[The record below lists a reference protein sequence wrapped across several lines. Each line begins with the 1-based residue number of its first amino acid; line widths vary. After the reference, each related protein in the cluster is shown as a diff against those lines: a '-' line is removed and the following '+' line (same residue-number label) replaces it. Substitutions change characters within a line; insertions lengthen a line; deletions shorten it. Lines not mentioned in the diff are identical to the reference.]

1 MNNYLLIINAGSS
14 SIKFALY
21 QTENNQTL
29 IADVTGQIEGI
40 AIKPKFE
47 VIAANNT
54 SIVNESFSAEDMCD
68 HSSALARIREWL
80 DSYLAN
86 GLLIAVGHRVVHG
99 GFNYIAPTLVTS
111 KVLTDLETLI
121 PLAPLHQPHNLA
133 TVRTLLET
141 MPSLPQVVC
150 FDTAFHN
157 TQPKVAKSFAL
168 PRRFTQEGL
177 YRYGFHGLSYEYITS
192 RLNTLDEG
200 LLDARIIVAHLG
212 NGASMCAI
220 ENSKSIATTMG
231 FSPGEGLVMGTRSG
245 ILDPG
250 VLLYLMEHHKMNVR
264 ELEHLLYQESGLLGV
279 SSISSDMR
287 ELLES
292 DSPYAKEA
300 IDLFVYRAG
309 RELGSLVA
317 ALGGLDALIF
327 TGGIGEN
334 SAVIREKIC
343 LKASWIGIELNQ
355 TANNNKCQR
364 ISMPRSEVSVWVVPT
379 NENLMIAEHTLKLVT
394 S

>member
-1 MNNYLLIINAGSS
+1 
-14 SIKFALY
+14 
-21 QTENNQTL
+21 
-29 IADVTGQIEGI
+29 
-40 AIKPKFE
+40 
-47 VIAANNT
+47 
-54 SIVNESFSAEDMCD
+54 
-68 HSSALARIREWL
+68 
-80 DSYLAN
+80 
-86 GLLIAVGHRVVHG
+86 
-99 GFNYIAPTLVTS
+99 
-111 KVLTDLETLI
+111 
-121 PLAPLHQPHNLA
+121 
-133 TVRTLLET
+133 
-141 MPSLPQVVC
+141 
-150 FDTAFHN
+150 
-157 TQPKVAKSFAL
+157 
-168 PRRFTQEGL
+168 
-177 YRYGFHGLSYEYITS
+177 
-192 RLNTLDEG
+192 
-200 LLDARIIVAHLG
+200 
-212 NGASMCAI
+212 MCAI